1 MGFKLPQ
8 LYHRKEF
15 VSRIVRAEYDSKVP
29 FLDDKYSD
37 YYIECPK
44 IDDMNKN
51 DLPDA
56 YHDLWDLCC
65 IFRTKVR
72 NLEEVIHMQ
81 SVKNPVALDLADGV
95 MKTVSRNEVV
105 NDTLDRRSELLQ
117 LQNFFMRKAQ
127 KEAALAAVSAKT
139 ITAEEMIIAAL
150 RINAPSEVIE
160 TMRNTAGITDTRL
173 DELRRQVQNA

>member
-1 MGFKLPQ
+1 
-8 LYHRKEF
+8 
-15 VSRIVRAEYDSKVP
+15 
-29 FLDDKYSD
+29 
-37 YYIECPK
+37 
-44 IDDMNKN
+44 
-51 DLPDA
+51 
-56 YHDLWDLCC
+56 
-65 IFRTKVR
+65 
-72 NLEEVIHMQ
+72 MQ

-150 RINAPSEVIE
+150 RIKAPSEVIE
-160 TMRNTAGITDTRL
+160 TMKNTAGITDTRL
-173 DELRRQVQNA
+173 AELMKQAQSS